1 MDNQIKQEI
10 KQDDNW
16 NQVEITAEDIY
27 EDGSDNDLEDD
38 ETYEINI
45 ELIKNYTYVFY
56 SGILVLKQ
64 RILLFFFLINL
75 SQVTRLVKKM
85 RCLNHVLIILIR
97 FRSKINQ
104 SLSENDFNHNYS
116 TQIKAEPLEEGE
128 YDEDNLNQHSNNN
141 TWTTII
147 KKEIEEFKDENN
159 GSDYFIEQW

>member
-1 MDNQIKQEI
+1 M
-10 KQDDNW
+10 
-16 NQVEITAEDIY
+16 
-27 EDGSDNDLEDD
+27 
-38 ETYEINI
+38 
-45 ELIKNYTYVFY
+45 
-56 SGILVLKQ
+56 
-64 RILLFFFLINL
+64 
-75 SQVTRLVKKM
+75 
-85 RCLNHVLIILIR
+85 IR